1 MEKSKVEWRMNKM
14 KKKLEFEDALKRL
27 EEIVDKISNGN
38 ISLDESLALYQ
49 EGQEII
55 KALETLLKEA
65 EDKVEKVIEIE

>member
-49 EGQEII
+49 EGQDII

>member
-38 ISLDESLALYQ
+38 SSLDESLALYQ
-49 EGQEII
+49 EGQDII
-55 KALETLLKEA
+55 KTLETLLKEA
-65 EDKVEKVIEIE
+65 EDKVEKVVEIE